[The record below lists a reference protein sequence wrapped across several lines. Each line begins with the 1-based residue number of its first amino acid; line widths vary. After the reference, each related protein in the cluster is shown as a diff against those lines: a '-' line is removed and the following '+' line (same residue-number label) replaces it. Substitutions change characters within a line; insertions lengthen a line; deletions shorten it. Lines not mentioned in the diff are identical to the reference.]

1 MGTAAGRWWLAV
13 VAACLCL
20 GVAPAQAL
28 VVTVDLGW
36 GYPGG
41 GSLADY
47 NLQEGSIVQVVMY
60 NSATALP
67 PGTDTDD
74 NFDIYS
80 DMGTNTIP
88 AQPSTNT
95 TPTDTTIYFPDT
107 TPDGH
112 VIAYT
117 TQIGP
122 AVDGWW
128 NIYAQFEILGTYDSL
143 YIRVFGATDFPQGVP
158 VSTYWGLSGVQTG
171 TNIIDTWYVPY
182 IDNTTATNLAY
193 FEVIPEPGSLA
204 LLVTGGAGLWM
215 ANRRRQKK
223 RIREG

>member
-1 MGTAAGRWWLAV
+1 MRATAGRCWLAV
-13 VAACLCL
+13 VAACLCF

-36 GYPGG
+36 GYPSGHTL
-41 GSLADY
+41 SEY

-60 NSATALP
+60 NSATASP
-67 PGTDTDD
+67 PGTATDD

-95 TPTDTTIYFPDT
+95 TPTDTTIYFPET
-107 TPDGH
+107 TPAGH

-143 YIRVFGATDFPQGVP
+143 YIRVFGATDFPEGEA

-182 IDNTTATNLAY
+182 IDNTSATNLAY

-204 LLVTGGAGLWM
+204 LFMTGGAGLWI
-215 ANRRRQKK
+215 AHRRRQKK
-223 RIREG
+223 HLREG